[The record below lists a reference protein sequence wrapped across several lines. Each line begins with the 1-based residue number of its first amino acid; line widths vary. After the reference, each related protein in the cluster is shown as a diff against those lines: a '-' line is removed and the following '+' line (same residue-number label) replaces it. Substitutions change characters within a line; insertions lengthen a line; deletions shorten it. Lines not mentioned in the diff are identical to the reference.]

1 MIRWGFEKGGAY
13 FATPTIP
20 GEQKRVMVCLGR
32 GDGHTVIFNRLGG
45 DFYSPEVDVIEGREF
60 CQVQTPDGLFNVSA
74 ASVADVAMAANVLN
88 AIG

>member
-20 GEQKRVMVCLGR
+20 GMPKRVMVCLGR
-32 GDGHTVIFNRLGG
+32 GDGRTVIFNRLGG

-74 ASVADVAMAANVLN
+74 ASVADVAMAVNVLQE
-88 AIG
+88 IV